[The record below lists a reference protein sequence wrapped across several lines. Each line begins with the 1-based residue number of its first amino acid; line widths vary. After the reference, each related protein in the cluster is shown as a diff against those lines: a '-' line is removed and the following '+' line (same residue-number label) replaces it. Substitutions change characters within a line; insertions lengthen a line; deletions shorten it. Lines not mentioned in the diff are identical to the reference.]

1 VQVSHTPHHL
11 DIAFDDGNLVAHA
24 GLALSSQLADR
35 LGVRELIRERLHLGH
50 GIPGAANADLKVMT
64 LISALLAGAECI
76 DDVDLLR
83 SGATASV
90 IGQWVA
96 APSTIGTFLR
106 AFTWGHA
113 RQLDA
118 VSGELL
124 ARAWK
129 AGAGPGDAPFTF
141 DIDST
146 ICETYGI
153 QKQGGSKFTYT
164 KTRGYHPLLAV
175 GAASPAGAGTGDI
188 LHDRLRGGPA
198 NSGRGAGSFVTET
211 ISRIRAAGATGQL
224 TLRADSGFY
233 STAVVDACRRDEVRF
248 SITGRL
254 HRGLHEI
261 IAVLPEQG
269 WTEIPYW
276 LEGSADVAE
285 TTYVPFTSRRRKQ
298 TVRLIIRRVMPTPGS
313 QLALQGIGYTYHA
326 FITDREGTT
335 LELEADHRRHAEI
348 ENTIRDVKYGMAL
361 NHMPSGRFAANAAWL
376 GFNVIAHNLAR
387 WLTRLGLKET
397 LLTTKTV
404 RTRFIALP
412 GRLARTG
419 RRLHLHLPANW
430 PWQEAF
436 LAARENLAS
445 LVIPAA
451 TPA

>member
-1 VQVSHTPHHL
+1 VQVSHTPPQF
-11 DIAFDDGNLVAHA
+11 DIAFDDRNLVAHA
-24 GLALSSQLADR
+24 GLALISELAAR
-35 LGVRELIRERLHLGH
+35 LGVRRLIREHLHLGR
-50 GIPGAANADLKVMT
+50 GVPGAANADLKAMT
-64 LISALLAGAECI
+64 LVSALLAGAECI

-118 VSGELL
+118 ISGELL
-124 ARAWK
+124 ARAWR
-129 AGAGPGDAPFTF
+129 AGAGPGNAPYTF

-164 KTRGYHPLLAV
+164 KVRGYHPLIAV
-175 GAASPAGAGTGDI
+175 GAANPNGAGTGDI
-188 LHDRLRGGPA
+188 LHCRLRGGPA
-198 NSGRGAGSFVTET
+198 FSGRGAGSFLTET

-233 STAVVDACRRDEVRF
+233 STAVVDACRREDVRF
-248 SITGRL
+248 SITVRL
-254 HRGLHEI
+254 SRHLHEI
-261 IAVLPEQG
+261 IGAIPAQD

-285 TTYVPFTSRRRKQ
+285 TTYVPFTSRRRNQ
-298 TVRLIIRRVMPTPGS
+298 AVRLIVRRVMPTPGS

-326 FITDREGTT
+326 FIADREGAT
-335 LELEADHRRHAEI
+335 LDLEADHRRHAEI

-387 WLTRLGLKET
+387 WTTRLGLHEA

-404 RTRFIALP
+404 RTHFIALP

-436 LAARENLAS
+436 LAARESLAS

>member
-1 VQVSHTPHHL
+1 MQVSHTPHHL
-11 DIAFDDGNLVAHA
+11 DIAFDDRNLVAHA
-24 GLALSSQLADR
+24 GLALSSQLAAR
-35 LGVRELIRERLHLGH
+35 LEVRKLIRQRLHLGS
-50 GIPGAANADLKVMT
+50 GVPGAAHADLKAMT
-64 LISALLAGAECI
+64 LISALLAGADCI

-118 VSGELL
+118 VGGELL

-164 KTRGYHPLLAV
+164 KVRGYHPLIAV
-175 GAASPAGAGTGDI
+175 GATHPGGAGTGDI
-188 LHDRLRGGPA
+188 LHHRLRGGPA
-198 NSGRGAGSFVTET
+198 NSGRGAKSFVTET
-211 ISRIRAAGATGQL
+211 ICRLRAAGTTGQL

-233 STAVVDACRRDEVRF
+233 STAVVDACRQADVRY
-248 SITGRL
+248 SITVQL
-254 HRGLHEI
+254 HRGLHALI
-261 IAVLPEQG
+261 GAIPEQD

-276 LEGSADVAE
+276 IEGSADVTE

-298 TVRLIIRRVMPTPGS
+298 AYRLIVRRVMPTPGS

-326 FITDREGTT
+326 FITDRAGAT
-335 LELEADHRRHAEI
+335 LEIEADHRRHAEI

-376 GFNVIAHNLAR
+376 GFNVIAHNLAQ
-387 WLTRLGLKET
+387 WVTRLGLKET

-445 LVIPAA
+445 LIIPTA